1 MESKKM
7 VKKFTP
13 EQLQEMDKKADL
25 AISAMMAAAIGIGF
39 APVMMDMVT
48 VSAAM
53 GAGVVAISKCYDLQL
68 TKDDAAELIKQFF
81 KAAGTSYSIMF
92 MGVKITNSLL
102 KSNPVTY
109 LPFMIADAVVCGAA
123 SFAVGTTAKNFFHR
137 RAQGKK
143 VTASEMKQWMKEGQ
157 EKGKALAKQSAK
169 EQAMKKAALE
179 KGAQA

>member
-7 VKKFTP
+7 MKKYTP
-13 EQLQEMDKKADL
+13 EQLQAMDKKADL
-25 AISAMMAAAIGIGF
+25 AISAMMATAIGIGV
-39 APVMMDMVT
+39 APFGVDIVAT
-48 VSAAM
+48 SAAM
-53 GAGVVAISKCYDLQL
+53 GGGVVAIGNCYNQQL
-68 TKDDAAELIKQFF
+68 TKDDAADLIKQFF
-81 KAAGTSYSIMF
+81 KAAGTSYSIMY
-92 MGVKITNSLL
+92 MGMKITDSLL

-109 LPFMIADAVVCGAA
+109 LPFMIADGIVNGAA